1 MMSVHYGQKTIEGFC
16 LSFSKT
22 VPETAPFLRISVLNL
37 TPFLHFRQFLRF
49 DRAIFLVFSRK
60 LHICSFRP
68 FSIPHFPDIIE
79 LQHFV
84 DITFPPLRGDR
95 IRSIGMDIFS
105 VFTLCGG
112 LAFFLYGMTTMSK
125 SLEKMAGGKLER
137 ILKRM
142 TSNPFKS
149 LLLGA
154 GITIAIQSSSAMTV
168 MLVGLVNSGVME
180 LGQTIGV
187 IMGSNI
193 GTTLTAWI
201 LSLTGI
207 ESESVF
213 VNLLKPENFSPVIA
227 LAGIILIMA
236 SKKQR
241 RRDVGRIM
249 VGFSILMYGME
260 LMKDAVSPLADMPE
274 FSSLLTAF
282 NNPLLGV
289 LVGAVFTGI
298 IQSSAASVGILQA
311 LALTGSITYGMAI
324 PIIMGQNIGTC
335 VTALL
340 SSIGVNRNAKRVA
353 VIHISFNVIGTAVCL
368 LLFYGGNM
376 IFHFP
381 FMSAAV
387 GAVGIALC
395 HTIFNVFTTI
405 ILLPFSRQLEKLA
418 RRAIRSETQ
427 SEQFA
432 FLDPRLL
439 RTPGVAV
446 SECVS
451 MTNRMGALA
460 HENLMH
466 AIAQFSGYSESRE
479 AEILANEDKLDI
491 YEDRLGSYLVE
502 VSQHGVSMSD
512 IRTVS
517 RLLHA
522 IGDFERI
529 GDHALNLQESAQELH
544 EKGLSFSQP
553 AQAELQVLLAA
564 LEDIMDR
571 AFSCFDAAS
580 VEQARGV
587 EPLEETIDRLI
598 EEIRMRHIR
607 RLQSGD
613 CTMQLGFIL
622 NDLLTNF
629 ERVSDHCSN
638 IALSVIE
645 ERDSSVDRHAYLND
659 LKEEGAFTTSLNQAI
674 QSYQLPPEEAHD

>member
-1 MMSVHYGQKTIEGFC
+1 
-16 LSFSKT
+16 
-22 VPETAPFLRISVLNL
+22 
-37 TPFLHFRQFLRF
+37 
-49 DRAIFLVFSRK
+49 
-60 LHICSFRP
+60 
-68 FSIPHFPDIIE
+68 
-79 LQHFV
+79 
-84 DITFPPLRGDR
+84 
-95 IRSIGMDIFS
+95 MDIFS
-105 VFTLCGG
+105 LFTLCGG

-137 ILKRM
+137 LLKRM

-227 LAGIILIMA
+227 LVGIILIMG
-236 SKKQR
+236 SKKQK
-241 RRDVGRIM
+241 RRDIGRIM
-249 VGFSILMYGME
+249 VGFAILMYGME
-260 LMKDAVSPLADMPE
+260 LMKDSVSPLADMPE

-289 LVGAVFTGI
+289 LVGAVFTGV

-311 LALTGSITYGMAI
+311 LALTGSITYGMAV

-335 VTALL
+335 VTALI
-340 SSIGVNRNAKRVA
+340 SSIGVNRNAKRVS
-353 VIHISFNVIGTAVCL
+353 VIHISFNIIGTVVGL
-368 LLFYGGNM
+368 ILFYGGNFL
-376 IFHFP
+376 FHFP
-381 FMSAAV
+381 FMNAAV
-387 GAVGIALC
+387 GAVGIAFC
-395 HTIFNVFTTI
+395 HTVFNVFTTLL
-405 ILLPFSRQLEKLA
+405 LLPFSRQLEKLA
-418 RRAIRSETQ
+418 RRAIKSEDKA
-427 SEQFA
+427 EQFA
-432 FLDPRLL
+432 FLDPLLL
-439 RTPGVAV
+439 RTPGVAI

-451 MTNRMGALA
+451 MTNCMSDLA
-460 HENLMH
+460 HKNLLD
-466 AIAQFSGYSESRE
+466 AVEQLSDYRE
-479 AEILANEDKLDI
+479 DRETLITENEDKLDI
-491 YEDRLGSYLVE
+491 YEDRLGDYLVKI
-502 VSQHGVSMSD
+502 SQHGVSMND

-529 GDHALNLQESAQELH
+529 GDHALNLQESARELH
-544 EKGLSFSQP
+544 DKNLHFSD
-553 AQAELQVLLAA
+553 AAKEELQVLLTA
-564 LEDIMDR
+564 LNDIMTL
-571 AFSCFDAAS
+571 AFDSFAANDPAA
-580 VEQARGV
+580 ARDV
-587 EPLEETIDRLI
+587 EPLEETIDQLI

-607 RLQSGD
+607 RLQTGE
-613 CTMQLGFIL
+613 CTIQLGFVL

-638 IALSVIE
+638 IAVCVIE
-645 ERDSSVDRHAYLND
+645 SQADDLDRHAYIHD
-659 LKEEGAFTTSLNQAI
+659 LKTNTVFTAGLDRDLAKYRLPQA
-674 QSYQLPPEEAHD
+674 

>member
-1 MMSVHYGQKTIEGFC
+1 
-16 LSFSKT
+16 
-22 VPETAPFLRISVLNL
+22 
-37 TPFLHFRQFLRF
+37 
-49 DRAIFLVFSRK
+49 
-60 LHICSFRP
+60 
-68 FSIPHFPDIIE
+68 
-79 LQHFV
+79 
-84 DITFPPLRGDR
+84 
-95 IRSIGMDIFS
+95 MDIFS

-137 ILKRM
+137 VLKRM

-201 LSLTGI
+201 LALTGI
-207 ESESVF
+207 ESESIF
-213 VNLLKPENFSPVIA
+213 LNLLKPKNFSPLFA
-227 LAGIILIMA
+227 LIGVILIMA
-236 SKKQR
+236 SKRQK
-241 RRDVGRIM
+241 RRDVGRIL
-249 VGFSILMYGME
+249 VGFAILMYGME
-260 LMKDAVSPLADMPE
+260 LMSQAVSPLADMPQ
-274 FSSLLTAF
+274 FSQMMTAF

-335 VTALL
+335 VTAVI

-353 VIHISFNVIGTAVCL
+353 AVHISFNIIGTVICL
-368 LLFYGGNM
+368 VLFFGGDM
-376 IFHFP
+376 LFHFT
-381 FMSAAV
+381 FLDSTI
-387 GAVGIALC
+387 GAGGIALS

-418 RRAIRSETQ
+418 KKMVRSETQ

-432 FLDPRLL
+432 FLDPLLL

-446 SECVS
+446 SECVA

-460 HENLMH
+460 HENLLH
-466 AIAQFSGYSESRE
+466 AIEQFSNYSNSRE
-479 AEILANEDKLDI
+479 SEIIANEDKLDI
-491 YEDRLGSYLVE
+491 YEDRLGGYLVQI
-502 VSQHGVSMSD
+502 SQHGVSMDD
-512 IRTVS
+512 IHTVS

-529 GDHALNLQESAQELH
+529 GDHALNLQESAQEMH
-544 EKGLSFSQP
+544 EKGFHFSQ
-553 AQAELQVLLAA
+553 AAYDEIQVLLAA
-564 LEDIMDR
+564 LNDIMDKTF
-571 AFSCFDAAS
+571 ACFESAS
-580 VEQARGV
+580 VELAHEV

-598 EEIRMRHIR
+598 EEIRMRHIH
-607 RLQSGD
+607 RLQSGE
-613 CTMQLGFIL
+613 CTTQLGFVL
-622 NDLLTNF
+622 NDILTNF

-638 IALSVIE
+638 IALSVLE
-645 ERDSSVDRHAYLND
+645 EKDVSLDRHAYLND
-659 LKEEGAFTTSLNQAI
+659 LKDEGNFASRLRQAM
-674 QSYQLPPEEAHD
+674 QTYQLPQA

>member
-1 MMSVHYGQKTIEGFC
+1 
-16 LSFSKT
+16 
-22 VPETAPFLRISVLNL
+22 
-37 TPFLHFRQFLRF
+37 
-49 DRAIFLVFSRK
+49 
-60 LHICSFRP
+60 
-68 FSIPHFPDIIE
+68 
-79 LQHFV
+79 
-84 DITFPPLRGDR
+84 
-95 IRSIGMDIFS
+95 MDIFS
-105 VFTLCGG
+105 LFTLCGG

-137 ILKRM
+137 LLKRM

-201 LSLTGI
+201 LSLAGI

-227 LAGIILIMA
+227 LVGIILIMG
-236 SKKQR
+236 SKKQK
-241 RRDVGRIM
+241 RRDIGRIL

-260 LMKDAVSPLADMPE
+260 LMKDSVSPLADMPE

-289 LVGAVFTGI
+289 LVGAVFTGV

-311 LALTGSITYGMAI
+311 LAMTGSITYGMAV

-335 VTALL
+335 VTALI
-340 SSIGVNRNAKRVA
+340 SSIGVNRNAKRVS
-353 VIHISFNVIGTAVCL
+353 VIHISFNVIGTVVGL
-368 LLFYGGNM
+368 ILFYGGNLL
-376 IFHFP
+376 FHFP
-381 FMSAAV
+381 FMNAAV
-387 GAVGIALC
+387 GAVGIAFC
-395 HTIFNVFTTI
+395 HTVFNVFTTLL
-405 ILLPFSRQLEKLA
+405 LLPFSRQLEKLA
-418 RRAIRSETQ
+418 RRAISDETR

-432 FLDPRLL
+432 FLDPLLL
-439 RTPGVAV
+439 RTPGVAI

-451 MTNRMGALA
+451 MTNQMGAVA
-460 HENLMH
+460 HENLLD
-466 AIAQFSGYSESRE
+466 AVRQLSDYQEARE
-479 AEILANEDKLDI
+479 ALITENEDKLDI
-491 YEDRLGSYLVE
+491 YEDRLGDYLVKI
-502 VSQHGVSMSD
+502 SQHGVSMSD

-529 GDHALNLQESAQELH
+529 GDHALNLQESARELH
-544 EKGLSFSQP
+544 EKGLHFSD
-553 AQAELQVLLAA
+553 AAKEELEVLLTA
-564 LEDIMDR
+564 LNDIMAL
-571 AFSCFDAAS
+571 AFDSFAANDPMA
-580 VEQARGV
+580 AREV
-587 EPLEETIDRLI
+587 EPLEETIDQLI
-598 EEIRMRHIR
+598 EEIKVRHIH
-607 RLQSGD
+607 RLQTGE
-613 CTMQLGFIL
+613 CTIQLGFVL

-638 IALSVIE
+638 IAVCLIE
-645 ERDSSVDRHAYLND
+645 SQADDLDPHAYISR
-659 LKEEGAFTTSLNQAI
+659 LKTDQSFAAGLDRDMAKYRLPQA
-674 QSYQLPPEEAHD
+674 

>member
-1 MMSVHYGQKTIEGFC
+1 
-16 LSFSKT
+16 
-22 VPETAPFLRISVLNL
+22 
-37 TPFLHFRQFLRF
+37 
-49 DRAIFLVFSRK
+49 
-60 LHICSFRP
+60 
-68 FSIPHFPDIIE
+68 
-79 LQHFV
+79 
-84 DITFPPLRGDR
+84 
-95 IRSIGMDIFS
+95 MDIFS
-105 VFTLCGG
+105 LFTLCGG

-137 ILKRM
+137 LLKRM
-142 TSNPFKS
+142 TSSPFKS

-207 ESESVF
+207 QSENVF

-227 LAGIILIMA
+227 LAGIILIMG

-241 RRDVGRIM
+241 RRDIGRIM

-260 LMKDAVSPLADMPE
+260 LMKNAVSPLADMPE
-274 FSSLLTAF
+274 LSNLLTAF

-289 LVGAVFTGI
+289 AVGAVFTGI

-340 SSIGVNRNAKRVA
+340 SSIGVNRNAKRVS
-353 VIHISFNVIGTAVCL
+353 VIHISFNVIGTVVGL
-368 LLFYGGNM
+368 ILFYGGNAL
-376 IFHFP
+376 FHFA
-381 FMSAAV
+381 FMNTAV
-387 GAVGIALC
+387 GAVGIAFC
-395 HTIFNVFTTI
+395 HTVFNVFTTLL
-405 ILLPFSRQLEKLA
+405 LLPFSRQLEKLA
-418 RRAIRSETQ
+418 RRAISDETR

-432 FLDPRLL
+432 FLDPLLL
-439 RTPGVAV
+439 RTPGVAI
-446 SECVS
+446 SECAS
-451 MTNRMGALA
+451 MTNQMGAVA
-460 HENLMH
+460 HENLLD
-466 AIAQFSGYSESRE
+466 AVRQLSDYQEARE
-479 AEILANEDKLDI
+479 ALITENEDKLDI
-491 YEDRLGSYLVE
+491 YEDRLGDYLVKI
-502 VSQHGVSMSD
+502 SQHGVSMSD

-529 GDHALNLQESAQELH
+529 GDHALNLQESARELH
-544 EKGLSFSQP
+544 EKDLHFSD
-553 AQAELQVLLAA
+553 AAKEELEVLLTA
-564 LEDIMDR
+564 LNDIMAL
-571 AFSCFDAAS
+571 AFDSFAANDPMA
-580 VEQARGV
+580 AREV
-587 EPLEETIDRLI
+587 EPLEETIDQLI
-598 EEIRMRHIR
+598 EEIKVRHIH
-607 RLQSGD
+607 RLQTGE
-613 CTMQLGFIL
+613 CTIQLGFVL

-638 IALSVIE
+638 IAVCVIE
-645 ERDSSVDRHAYLND
+645 SQADDLDPHAYISR
-659 LKEEGAFTTSLNQAI
+659 LKTDQSFAAGLDRDMAKYRLPQA
-674 QSYQLPPEEAHD
+674 

>member
-1 MMSVHYGQKTIEGFC
+1 
-16 LSFSKT
+16 
-22 VPETAPFLRISVLNL
+22 
-37 TPFLHFRQFLRF
+37 
-49 DRAIFLVFSRK
+49 
-60 LHICSFRP
+60 
-68 FSIPHFPDIIE
+68 
-79 LQHFV
+79 
-84 DITFPPLRGDR
+84 
-95 IRSIGMDIFS
+95 MDIFS

-137 ILKRM
+137 VLKRM

-227 LAGIILIMA
+227 LVGIILIMA

-241 RRDVGRIM
+241 RRDIGRIL
-249 VGFSILMYGME
+249 VGFAILMYGME

-289 LVGAVFTGI
+289 LVGAVFTGV

-340 SSIGVNRNAKRVA
+340 SSIGVNRNAKRVS
-353 VIHISFNVIGTAVCL
+353 VIHISFNIIGTVVGL
-368 LLFYGGNM
+368 ILFYGGNAL
-376 IFHFP
+376 FHFA
-381 FMSAAV
+381 FMNTAV
-387 GAVGIALC
+387 GAVGIAFC
-395 HTIFNVFTTI
+395 HTVFNVFTTLL
-405 ILLPFSRQLEKLA
+405 LLPFSRQLEKLA
-418 RRAIRSETQ
+418 RKLVQNEDKA
-427 SEQFA
+427 EQFA

-439 RTPGVAV
+439 RTPGVAI

-451 MTNRMGALA
+451 MTNAMGALA
-460 HENLMH
+460 HQNLLY
-466 AIAQFSGYSESRE
+466 AIEQFSGYSEDRE
-479 AEILANEDKLDI
+479 AEIIANEDKLDI
-491 YEDRLGSYLVE
+491 YEDRLGSYLVQI
-502 VSQHGVSMSD
+502 SQHGVSMDD

-544 EKGLSFSQP
+544 EKDLHFSES
-553 AQAELQVLLAA
+553 ARGELRVLLAA

-571 AFSCFDAAS
+571 TFSCFDAAS
-580 VEQARGV
+580 VEQAREV

-613 CTMQLGFIL
+613 CTMQLGFVL

-645 ERDSSVDRHAYLND
+645 EKDSSVDRHAYLNV
-659 LKEEGAFTTSLNQAI
+659 LKDEGSFTSSLNQAI
-674 QSYQLPPEEAHD
+674 RTYQLPQE

>member
-1 MMSVHYGQKTIEGFC
+1 
-16 LSFSKT
+16 
-22 VPETAPFLRISVLNL
+22 
-37 TPFLHFRQFLRF
+37 
-49 DRAIFLVFSRK
+49 
-60 LHICSFRP
+60 
-68 FSIPHFPDIIE
+68 
-79 LQHFV
+79 
-84 DITFPPLRGDR
+84 
-95 IRSIGMDIFS
+95 MDIFS

-137 ILKRM
+137 VLKRM

-227 LAGIILIMA
+227 LVGIILIMA

-241 RRDVGRIM
+241 RRDIGRIL
-249 VGFSILMYGME
+249 VGFAILMYGME

-289 LVGAVFTGI
+289 LVGAVFTGV

-311 LALTGSITYGMAI
+311 LALTGSITYGMAV

-340 SSIGVNRNAKRVA
+340 SSIGVNRNAKRVS
-353 VIHISFNVIGTAVCL
+353 VIHISFNIIGTVVGL
-368 LLFYGGNM
+368 ILFYGGNAL
-376 IFHFP
+376 FHFA
-381 FMSAAV
+381 FVNAAV
-387 GAVGIALC
+387 GAVGIAFC
-395 HTIFNVFTTI
+395 HTVFNVFTTLL
-405 ILLPFSRQLEKLA
+405 LLPFSRQLEKLA
-418 RRAIRSETQ
+418 RKVVQNEDKA
-427 SEQFA
+427 EQFA

-439 RTPGVAV
+439 RTPGVAI
-446 SECVS
+446 SECVN
-451 MTNRMGALA
+451 MTNAMGALA
-460 HENLMH
+460 HQNLLY
-466 AIAQFSGYSESRE
+466 AIQQLSGYSEDRK
-479 AEILANEDKLDI
+479 AEIIANEDKLDV
-491 YEDRLGSYLVE
+491 YEDRLGSYLVQI
-502 VSQHGVSMSD
+502 SQHGVSMDD

-544 EKGLSFSQP
+544 EKGLSFSES
-553 AQAELQVLLAA
+553 AHGELQVLLAA
-564 LEDIMDR
+564 LEDIMSR

-580 VEQARGV
+580 VEKAREV

-645 ERDSSVDRHAYLND
+645 EKDSSVDRHAYLND
-659 LKEEGAFTTSLNQAI
+659 LKDEGSFTSSLNQAI
-674 QSYQLPPEEAHD
+674 QTYQLPQE

>member
-1 MMSVHYGQKTIEGFC
+1 
-16 LSFSKT
+16 
-22 VPETAPFLRISVLNL
+22 
-37 TPFLHFRQFLRF
+37 
-49 DRAIFLVFSRK
+49 
-60 LHICSFRP
+60 
-68 FSIPHFPDIIE
+68 
-79 LQHFV
+79 
-84 DITFPPLRGDR
+84 
-95 IRSIGMDIFS
+95 MDIFS
-105 VFTLCGG
+105 LFTLCGG
-112 LAFFLYGMTTMSK
+112 LAFFLYGKTTMSK

-137 ILKRM
+137 LLKRM

-227 LAGIILIMA
+227 LVGIILIMA

-241 RRDVGRIM
+241 RRDIGRIL
-249 VGFSILMYGME
+249 VGFAILMYGME

-289 LVGAVFTGI
+289 LVGAVFTGV

-311 LALTGSITYGMAI
+311 LALTGSIYYGMAI

-340 SSIGVNRNAKRVA
+340 SSIGVNRNAKRVS
-353 VIHISFNVIGTAVCL
+353 VIHISFNIIGTVVGL
-368 LLFYGGNM
+368 ILFYGGNAL
-376 IFHFP
+376 FHFA
-381 FMSAAV
+381 FMNAAV
-387 GAVGIALC
+387 GAVGIAFC
-395 HTIFNVFTTI
+395 HTVFNVFTTLL
-405 ILLPFSRQLEKLA
+405 LLPFSRQLEKLA
-418 RRAIRSETQ
+418 RRLVRNEDKA
-427 SEQFA
+427 EQFA

-439 RTPGVAV
+439 RTPGVAI

-451 MTNRMGALA
+451 MTNAMGALA
-460 HENLMH
+460 HQNLLY
-466 AIAQFSGYSESRE
+466 AIAQFSSYSEARE

-491 YEDRLGSYLVE
+491 YEDRLGSYLVQI
-502 VSQHGVSMSD
+502 SQHGVSMDD

-522 IGDFERI
+522 ISDFERI

-544 EKGLSFSQP
+544 EKDLRFSES
-553 AQAELQVLLAA
+553 ARGELQVLLTA

-571 AFSCFDAAS
+571 AFSCFDTAS
-580 VEQARGV
+580 VEKAR
-587 EPLEETIDRLI
+587 
-598 EEIRMRHIR
+598 
-607 RLQSGD
+607 
-613 CTMQLGFIL
+613 
-622 NDLLTNF
+622 
-629 ERVSDHCSN
+629 
-638 IALSVIE
+638 
-645 ERDSSVDRHAYLND
+645 
-659 LKEEGAFTTSLNQAI
+659 
-674 QSYQLPPEEAHD
+674 

>member
-1 MMSVHYGQKTIEGFC
+1 M
-16 LSFSKT
+16 
-22 VPETAPFLRISVLNL
+22 N
-37 TPFLHFRQFLRF
+37 
-49 DRAIFLVFSRK
+49 
-60 LHICSFRP
+60 
-68 FSIPHFPDIIE
+68 
-79 LQHFV
+79 
-84 DITFPPLRGDR
+84 
-95 IRSIGMDIFS
+95 MDIFS

-137 ILKRM
+137 TLKRM
-142 TSNPFKS
+142 TSNPLKS

-180 LGQTIGV
+180 LGQTIGI

-213 VNLLKPENFSPVIA
+213 VNLLKPENFSPLIA
-227 LAGIILIMA
+227 LAGIILIMG

-241 RRDVGRIM
+241 RRDIGRIM

-260 LMKDAVSPLADMPE
+260 LMKNAVSPLADLPE

-289 LVGAVFTGI
+289 LVGAVFTGV

-335 VTALL
+335 VTALI

-353 VIHISFNVIGTAVCL
+353 AIHISFNVFGTVICL
-368 LLFYGGNM
+368 VLFYGGHA

-381 FMSAAV
+381 FMAASV
-387 GAVGIALC
+387 GAVGIAFC
-395 HTIFNVFTTI
+395 HTVFNVLTTLL
-405 ILLPFSRQLEKLA
+405 LLPFSRQLEKLA
-418 RRAIRSETQ
+418 RRLVRSESQT
-427 SEQFA
+427 EQFA
-432 FLDPRLL
+432 FLDPLLL
-439 RTPGVAV
+439 RTPGVAI
-446 SECVS
+446 SECVA
-451 MTNRMGALA
+451 MANRMGALA
-460 HENLMH
+460 HENLLN
-466 AIAQFSGYSESRE
+466 AIRQLSDYRDELETEIAQ
-479 AEILANEDKLDI
+479 NEDKLDI
-491 YEDRLGSYLVE
+491 YEDRLSSYLVE
-502 VSQHGVSMSD
+502 ISQHGVSMDD

-529 GDHALNLQESAQELH
+529 GDHALNLQESARELH
-544 EKGLSFSQP
+544 EKDLHFSET
-553 AQAELQVLLAA
+553 ASEELQVLVNA
-564 LEDIMDR
+564 LKDIMDA
-571 AFSCFDAAS
+571 AFSCFQADDPDAAKF
-580 VEQARGV
+580 V
-587 EPLEETIDRLI
+587 EPLEETIDLLI
-598 EEIRMRHIR
+598 EEIRLRHIQ
-607 RLQSGD
+607 RLQTGD
-613 CTMQLGFIL
+613 CTIQLGFVL
-622 NDLLTNF
+622 SDLLTNF

-638 IALSVIE
+638 IAVCVIE
-645 ERDSSVDRHAYLND
+645 EQNRDLDRHAYLHDIKSAGDFTADLDRD
-659 LKEEGAFTTSLNQAI
+659 LKK
-674 QSYQLPPEEAHD
+674 YQLPQM